1 MKPSKFDPQRIA
13 IAVVFMILLAIML
26 ILDGCGAQP
35 ATAAKPDMSEKAL
48 QMQIT
53 IEHSQVNYY
62 KELVHAYGLV
72 LHRVWIDRPCYTED
86 ALMETQE
93 FAELQNLLE
102 DEDYH
107 EIFKFYDENDSIEYH
122 DNWNTSDALT
132 TPNCIY
138 IPPIPQQTQQK
149 LDEVFGNGD

>member
-1 MKPSKFDPQRIA
+1 MRPGKYDKYKIGTA
-13 IAVVFMILLAIML
+13 IIIMITMILVLT
-26 ILDGCGAQP
+26 CCQQP
-35 ATAAKPDMSEKAL
+35 ATAAKPELPEKAV
-48 QMQIT
+48 QAQIT
-53 IEHSQVNYY
+53 IENRQLNYY
-62 KELVHAYGLV
+62 KELVHAYELV

-107 EIFKFYDENDSIEYH
+107 EIFKFYCEEDSIEYH

-132 TPNCIY
+132 TPHCIY

-149 LDEVFGNGD
+149 LHEVFGNGD

>member
-1 MKPSKFDPQRIA
+1 MKPGKYDRYKIGTAVIIMITA
-13 IAVVFMILLAIML
+13 ILVLT
-26 ILDGCGAQP
+26 CCQQP
-35 ATAAKPDMSEKAL
+35 ATAAKPELSEKAI
-48 QMQIT
+48 QAQIT
-53 IEHSQVNYY
+53 IENRQLNYY

-93 FAELQNLLE
+93 FSVLQNLLE

-149 LDEVFGNGD
+149 LHEVFGNGD

>member
-26 ILDGCGAQP
+26 ILNGCGAQP
-35 ATAAKPDMSEKAL
+35 ATAAKLELPEKAV
-48 QMQIT
+48 QEQIN
-53 IEHSQVNYY
+53 IENRQLNYY
-62 KELVHAYGLV
+62 KELTHAYELV

-93 FAELQNLLE
+93 FSVLQNLLN
-102 DEDYH
+102 DEQYH
-107 EIFKFYDENDSIEYH
+107 EIFKFYDEEDSLEYH

-149 LDEVFGNGD
+149 LHEVFGNGD

>member
-1 MKPSKFDPQRIA
+1 MIT
-13 IAVVFMILLAIML
+13 MILVLT
-26 ILDGCGAQP
+26 CCQQP
-35 ATAAKPDMSEKAL
+35 ATAAKPELPEKAI
-48 QMQIT
+48 QAQIT

-122 DNWNTSDALT
+122 DNWNTNDALT
-132 TPNCIY
+132 TPHCIY
-138 IPPIPQQTQQK
+138 IPPEVKIK
-149 LDEVFGNGD
+149 LDEVFKEYGNGD

>member
-1 MKPSKFDPQRIA
+1 MKPGKFDKYKIGT
-13 IAVVFMILLAIML
+13 AVIIMITMILVLT
-26 ILDGCGAQP
+26 CCQQP
-35 ATAAKPDMSEKAL
+35 ATAAKPELPEKAI
-48 QMQIT
+48 QAQIT

-149 LDEVFGNGD
+149 LHEVFGNGD